1 MYVLITWSW
10 EQWGMSYKAKKQS
23 SLIPFKNKKGDT
35 MFTTIYDHKPE
46 LYHMNEV
53 LLYN

>member
-1 MYVLITWSW
+1 
-10 EQWGMSYKAKKQS
+10 MSYKAKKQS
-23 SLIPFKNKKGDT
+23 SLIPFKNKKGEM